1 MSTLK
6 VLDRECFEELFGM
19 GSGYVM
25 DFSNRTFSEFF
36 RESARIDIYSD
47 KYAANGDSKARRL
60 RAFIELE
67 ADALVGKI
75 LSDLLEYWLYKT
87 PQPGAKE
94 TALVQRAKQIVGR
107 LLGHSVPPQDSG
119 QAFLRQDFGPIS
131 LQKILSTGPLV
142 PILESRLA
150 EAVRC
155 LKADSP
161 LAVIFHCGSILE
173 GLLLALACTNPQQF
187 NQAPNSP
194 KDKAGTVK
202 QFHEWTLA
210 QFIDVA
216 CEVGYLKL
224 DVKKFSHALRDFRN
238 YIHPYEQM
246 SARFNPDKH
255 TAEICLQVLKAAIAS
270 LSGGRSS

>member
-1 MSTLK
+1 MLE
-6 VLDRECFEELFGM
+6 RECLEELFGM
-19 GSGYVM
+19 GSGYVL
-25 DFSNRTFSEFF
+25 DFSNRTFAEFF
-36 RESARIDIYSD
+36 RESARIDIYSE
-47 KYAANGDSKARRL
+47 KYAANGDSKAKRL

-67 ADALVGKI
+67 ADALVGKT
-75 LSDLLEYWLYKT
+75 LSDLLEYWRYKT
-87 PQPGAKE
+87 HQPAAKE
-94 TALVQRAKQIVGR
+94 AALAQRANQVVER
-107 LLGHSVPPQDSG
+107 LLGKSVQPRDSG
-119 QAFLRQDFGPIS
+119 REFLKQNFGPLS
-131 LQKILSTGPLV
+131 VRKIPTTGPLT
-142 PILESRLA
+142 PILESRLG

-155 LKADSP
+155 LTADSP

-173 GLLLALACTNPQQF
+173 GLLLGVASTNPQQF

-194 KDKAGTVK
+194 KDKAGSVK

-216 CEVGYLKL
+216 CELGHLKL

-255 TAEICLQVLKAAIAS
+255 TAEICLQVLRAAIAS
-270 LSGGRSS
+270 LSGDRGA

>member
-1 MSTLK
+1 MSSLK
-6 VLDRECFEELFGM
+6 MLERDCLEGLFGM

-36 RESARIDIYSD
+36 RESVRVDIYSD
-47 KYAANGDSKARRL
+47 KYAVNGDSKAKRL

-67 ADALVGKI
+67 SDPLVGKA
-75 LSDLLEYWLYKT
+75 LSDLLEYWRYKT
-87 PQPGAKE
+87 PQPDAKE
-94 TALVQRAKQIVGR
+94 TALAQRAKQVVER
-107 LLGHSVPPQDSG
+107 LLGKSAQPRDSG
-119 QAFLRQDFGPIS
+119 QEFLKQDFGPVIF
-131 LQKILSTGPLV
+131 QRIPTAGPLV
-142 PILESRLA
+142 PILEARLA
-150 EAVRC
+150 EAIRC

-173 GLLLALACTNPQQF
+173 GLLLGLASANPQQF

-194 KDKAGTVK
+194 KDKTGGVK
-202 QFHEWTLA
+202 KLHEWTLA

-216 CEVGYLKL
+216 CELGYLKL

-246 SARFNPDKH
+246 SARFNPDKY
-255 TAEICLQVLKAAIAS
+255 TAEICLQVLKAAIAC
-270 LSGGRSS
+270 LGGSRRV